1 MATSATDYKAMLLKQ
16 KQLTIDAQ
24 GRKGQKATN
33 KPGRAFLEMLFAK
46 QGPPPTGYMLRTC
59 FISYAYPPSI
69 IPTAKLK
76 PMLIPELR
84 LETHHRGR
92 VLILRTFGL
101 PQRIQAVQNAVEN
114 AEGNV
119 ERLALYN
126 TDPKHTPEQ
135 SLPRG
140 VVIAVREPFYKA
152 TMDGGYTIRVDHPS
166 DLVRLPAGHESIPA
180 AFAPRLV
187 ELELPAEGF
196 KMSGNA
202 AYAKKDFLGAVD
214 CYSQGLRACSEDDG
228 ALRYDLHRNRAN
240 ANLLLGRFEGALAD
254 AEAAIIP
261 VPAGGELDEASKKLN
276 GKAYYRAGRAAYALR
291 MFAKADGYFQDVER
305 CTAGDEDAKRE
316 RVRVASRIRE
326 ESKGAYEFA
335 AMSKSSSI
343 THNRLDHADF
353 VAAVEIKSAGQRGRG
368 LFATR
373 NIKVGDLI
381 LCEKAFGVVLKSE
394 KTTETYTMMN
404 LNTNRGSMGPHATL
418 LFDIVQ
424 KLSHNPEQAKLYF
437 DLHDGGYEPKLTPE
451 IVDGVTVVDTFRTA
465 AISEF
470 NRFGCPNV
478 RSSDGATQR
487 TPSLSGDEDEDDFH
501 GSIGVWRVASYV
513 NHACSGN
520 AVRAFIGDMMIIRAT
535 RDIKAGDEVT
545 MRYTNPKED
554 GPASRKKTKDS
565 WGFECDCAICMADL
579 AVPPKQLERRRALNK
594 EVEKFLG
601 SNRLTLQSRASAANI
616 RKAEKFHAMNHA
628 KRCPPHRASTDSQS
642 QDLVA
647 TYDPAVY
654 AGKPCLALIG
664 LGQWLCQAH
673 NFESSQ
679 RQVIACANRSLANLG
694 YGIKIVRKKLTIDY
708 THRHTEATA
717 IDAAMYAAHAHRYLG
732 EENLG
737 LQYTKFAK
745 QLWETLYGELKW
757 FKERFGPE

>member
-1 MATSATDYKAMLLKQ
+1 MATSATDYAAMLQKQ

-33 KPGRAFLEMLFAK
+33 KPQRAFLEMLFAK
-46 QGPPPTGYMLRTC
+46 QAPPPAAYMLRTC

-69 IPTAKLK
+69 VPTADLK

-101 PQRIQAVQNAVEN
+101 PQRIQAVQNAVED
-114 AEGNV
+114 AKGNV
-119 ERLALYN
+119 ERLGLYN
-126 TDPKHTPEQ
+126 TDPKLTPEQ

-180 AFAPRLV
+180 AFASRLV
-187 ELELPAEGF
+187 ELGLPTEGF

-202 AYAKKDFLGAVD
+202 AYAKKDFVGAVE
-214 CYSQGLRACSEDDG
+214 CYSQGLRACSEADG

-254 AEAAIIP
+254 AEAAVIP
-261 VPAGGELDEASKKLN
+261 VPVGEGLDKATAKIN
-276 GKAYYRAGRAAYALR
+276 AKAYYRAGRAAYALR

-305 CTAGDEDAKRE
+305 CTPGDADATRE
-316 RVRVASRIRE
+316 RKRAAARVQE
-326 ESKGAYEFA
+326 ETKGYYDFA

-353 VAAVEIKSAGQRGRG
+353 VAAVEVKNAGDRGRG

-373 NIKVGDLI
+373 NIKVGDLV
-381 LCEKAFGVVLKSE
+381 LCEKALGVVFKSAKE
-394 KTTETYTMMN
+394 TEIYTMVN

-418 LFDIVQ
+418 LFDLVQ

-437 DLHDGGYEPKLTPE
+437 DLHDGGYEPKLTPQ
-451 IVDGVTVVDTFRTA
+451 IVDGITVVDTFRA
-465 AISEF
+465 EAISEF
-470 NRFGCPNV
+470 NRFGCPDV

-487 TPSLSGDEDEDDFH
+487 IPLLSGHDDEEDFH
-501 GSIGVWRVASYV
+501 GSVGIWRVASYI

-520 AVRAFIGDMMIIRAT
+520 AFRVFVADIMVIRAT

-554 GPASRKKTKDS
+554 GPASRKKTEDS
-565 WGFECDCAICMADL
+565 WGFECDCAICKADL
-579 AVPPKQLERRRALNK
+579 AVPSKQLERRNSLSK

-601 SNRLTLQSRASAANI
+601 SNRLTLQSRAGAASI
-616 RKAEKFHAMNHA
+616 RKAEKFCA
-628 KRCPPHRASTDSQS
+628 
-642 QDLVA
+642 DLEA
-647 TYDPAVY
+647 TYDPAMY
-654 AGKPCLALIG
+654 AGKPRLALVS

-694 YGIKIVRKKLTIDY
+694 YGIKILRKKLTIDY
-708 THRHTEATA
+708 THCHTEATA